1 MHKNRSI
8 EQNRELGNVPI
19 YIRGQLIYK
28 EMVRQHHWFNGH
40 EFEQTSG
47 DSGGQQERWCPAVRG
62 VANSWTQLSDW
73 TTTTIY
79 KEGVKNIVGKGH
91 TLQ

>member
-8 EQNRELGNVPI
+8 EQNREPGNIPI
-19 YIRGQLIYK
+19 YICGQLIYK

-47 DSGGQQERWCPAVRG
+47 DSGGQERRRSAVHG
-62 VANSWTQLSDW
+62 VANSWTQLSNW
-73 TTTTIY
+73 TTTAIY